1 MSMSAM
7 NSTQDP
13 DHDSHSICPTKDL
26 MLRRLIRRRRGWKAH
41 GVGGLPSLRDKSG
54 VIRENSCVSSR
65 QPKVNGQTDLGHT
78 SSTQPSSNVR
88 RFTSIV
94 TPCLYGAYSNSL
106 TNVAPGCR
114 RQLYRLDHVFT
125 LASWKQSFSQSISQ
139 IHSQPQAQAAM
150 STSCGKTI
158 PKLKG
163 DKNFELWEEAIT
175 DILTDRNLWGY
186 VSGEIEMPHQLTFA
200 SIVGKELS
208 EYYRYDSWVESEQL
222 STSKALFEE
231 LQARYKRNDDDE
243 TMKSWW
249 EMSWDGSTDMSD
261 FLDEWTKRLT
271 KCLDAGFVISE
282 VWQTHQ
288 LVWSVREEGNSEV
301 DTWASQVLEEE
312 QVSPLDV
319 LLAELA
325 SITEDE
331 S

>member
-1 MSMSAM
+1 
-7 NSTQDP
+7 
-13 DHDSHSICPTKDL
+13 
-26 MLRRLIRRRRGWKAH
+26 
-41 GVGGLPSLRDKSG
+41 
-54 VIRENSCVSSR
+54 
-65 QPKVNGQTDLGHT
+65 
-78 SSTQPSSNVR
+78 
-88 RFTSIV
+88 
-94 TPCLYGAYSNSL
+94 
-106 TNVAPGCR
+106 
-114 RQLYRLDHVFT
+114 
-125 LASWKQSFSQSISQ
+125 
-139 IHSQPQAQAAM
+139 M

-208 EYYRYDSWVESEQL
+208 ECIALEQELSDWKDKDNEAIQQIIDTIPGWMTNLLESEQL